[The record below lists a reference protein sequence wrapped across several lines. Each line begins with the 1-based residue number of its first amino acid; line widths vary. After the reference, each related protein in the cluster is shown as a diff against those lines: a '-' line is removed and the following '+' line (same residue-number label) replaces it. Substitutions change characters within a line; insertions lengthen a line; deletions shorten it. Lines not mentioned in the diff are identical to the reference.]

1 MVFMTSTSPS
11 ALIVRSHPEPGS
23 FSSSQTD
30 VAASALAGAGYVVD
44 TIDLYGDE
52 WQPVLDRSEFP
63 ATEGLFK
70 PQAAQMRAVVDGT
83 LDGIVQEHL
92 DRLIG
97 ADLLVLSF
105 PLWWFSVPAI
115 LKGWIDRVFVM
126 GAVFGGE
133 HGLFDEAA
141 LAGKDAVLLVTTG
154 GSEEAFGADGAFGL
168 MDDFLFHLRRGVL
181 EFVGYRVLEP
191 VITYGPARLDEP
203 SREAALAVV
212 RERFTAIT
220 VAAAGDSVRLHQS
233 AGIAAPN

>member
-1 MVFMTSTSPS
+1 MS
-11 ALIVRSHPEPGS
+11 ALRPHVLIVHAHPEPGS
-23 FSSSQTD
+23 FSSSQAT
-30 VAASALAGAGYVVD
+30 VAAKALLGAGCTVD
-44 TIDLYGDE
+44 TLDLHDDR
-52 WQPVLDRSEFP
+52 WQPVLARAEFP
-63 ATEGLFK
+63 ATDGPFK
-70 PQAAQMRAVVDGT
+70 PQAEQMRAAADGT
-83 LDGIVQEHL
+83 LDPLVREHL
-92 DRLIG
+92 DRLLG

>member
-1 MVFMTSTSPS
+1 MTASSPS

-23 FSSSQTD
+23 FSSSQTA
-30 VAASALAGAGYVVD
+30 VAARALVDAGYVVD

-52 WQPVLDRSEFP
+52 WQPVLARAEFP
-63 ATEGLFK
+63 ATEGPFK
-70 PQAAQMRAVVDGT
+70 PQAEQMRAVVDGT
-83 LDGIVQEHL
+83 LDQVVQDHL
-92 DRLIG
+92 ERLIT

-141 LAGKDAVLLVTTG
+141 LAGKDAVLLLTTG
-154 GSEEAFGADGAFGL
+154 GSQEAFGVDGAFGP

-191 VITYGPARLDEP
+191 VITYGPARLDDP

-212 RERFTAIT
+212 HERFTAIAA
-220 VAAAGDSVRLHQS
+220 AAAGDVVRLHRS
-233 AGIAAPN
+233 AAIAVPNRS